1 MNADDPPLDP
11 EDDDR
16 AGSPGDASDPAPEQV
31 EPDPVPGKR
40 FRTAR
45 PDELAQQSFIVS
57 DERAAGRLRL
67 FGGSVQGVRANAEF
81 CGETIRRLARTL
93 KETARSQMPDL
104 AHLVEDSQL
113 RSAQL
118 GHSIVIELE
127 IGLREELAV
136 EIDGTVT
143 SPTLRAAQTLGELLV
158 AQPDQL
164 VELALSLSHEATR
177 EYRQFL
183 KVLGNDNVTVEWLAP
198 RTDRYVVT
206 TSQDLRADHAILV
219 ADGQE
224 KTAVF
229 YIPGTLTMADSMRD
243 RFELRLMPPRDPA
256 PFFKGKTS
264 VKGNYDEAVG
274 DLVKA
279 QGLWNSD
286 VLATIEVTY
295 DELNSTVTPRPYA
308 YRLVAATPRPT
319 PQTLLDDIAP

>member
-1 MNADDPPLDP
+1 VNTDDDPTPDPP
-11 EDDDR
+11 EDDSSQDDE
-16 AGSPGDASDPAPEQV
+16 SSDGGARV
-31 EPDPVPGKR
+31 EAEPVAGKR

-45 PDELAQQSFIVS
+45 PEELAPQSFIVS

-81 CGETIRRLARTL
+81 CGEAIRRLARTL

-113 RSAQL
+113 RSARL

-127 IGLREELAV
+127 IGLKEELAV
-136 EIDGTVT
+136 QLDGTTT
-143 SPTLRAAQTLGELLV
+143 SPTLRAAHTLSELLA

-164 VELALSLSHEATR
+164 VDLALSLSHEATR

-183 KVLGNDNVTVEWLAP
+183 KVLGNDDVTVEWLVP
-198 RTDRYVVT
+198 RSDRYVVT
-206 TSQDLRADHAILV
+206 TSKDLRADHAILV
-219 ADGQE
+219 AEGQE
-224 KTAVF
+224 QTKVF

-243 RFELRLMPPRDPA
+243 RFELRLMPPRDQA

-264 VKGNYDEAVG
+264 VKGKYDEAVG

-279 QGLWNSD
+279 QGLWD
-286 VLATIEVTY
+286 TEVLATIEVTY

-319 PQTLLDDIAP
+319 TPTLLDDLPL